1 MTHLLRT
8 LALAI
13 LTLTL
18 TLAAPAAL
26 ALTGAQIEEASSAF
40 AHEPT
45 VADTH
50 QAALRHLEMGAP
62 DLDHWTRRARLSAL
76 LPQVQGQVAWL
87 DQHDLQNRFRENIE
101 ADENGDYQRDYA
113 QHYLYDDTRSRTLY
127 SLRLSLDLSQL
138 VYTPQ
143 EMVIQREVRARWK
156 HRDDLLRIV
165 TDTYFTRRR
174 HQLYDMLL
182 MPDSEEEALARHL
195 EVQALTARLDALTGG
210 WFSEQLRSAQGGD
223 R

>member
-1 MTHLLRT
+1 MTRSTLLLFIAITT
-8 LALAI
+8 LVM
-13 LTLTL
+13 TLST
-18 TLAAPAAL
+18 PAAL
-26 ALTGAQIEEASSAF
+26 ALTGAQIEEAAGAF
-40 AHEPT
+40 DHEPT
-45 VADTH
+45 VAATH
-50 QAALRHLEMGAP
+50 RAALQHLEMGAP

-101 ADENGDYQRDYA
+101 ADESGTYQRDYA

-156 HRDDLLRIV
+156 HRDDLLRTV
-165 TDTYFTRRR
+165 TETYFARRR
-174 HQLYDMLL
+174 HQLHDMLL
-182 MPDSEEEALARHL
+182 VPDSDEEALARHL
-195 EVQALTARLDALTGG
+195 EIQALTARLDALTGG
-210 WFSEQLRSAQGGD
+210 WFSKQLQLAQGGK